1 MPQFTAT
8 FSSNLVFSKC
18 SFNLRYNRSD
28 GAFDVRSAHLASIP
42 RRCALFRRADRDR
55 PQSFRKSND
64 HPISYL
70 DDLLVMISK
79 SCPYPLS
86 ISIKIPEIR
95 GRSKRERYF
104 AKKGGARLRLHTRTE
119 HLAEKA
125 GKRFR
130 VPKIIILIDDF
141 IVPGLVFLQLNGSSS
156 PRTELRVLEKCT
168 GTEVDC
174 PLLYEI

>member
-1 MPQFTAT
+1 M
-8 FSSNLVFSKC
+8 
-18 SFNLRYNRSD
+18 
-28 GAFDVRSAHLASIP
+28 
-42 RRCALFRRADRDR
+42 
-55 PQSFRKSND
+55 
-64 HPISYL
+64 
-70 DDLLVMISK
+70 
-79 SCPYPLS
+79 
-86 ISIKIPEIR
+86 
-95 GRSKRERYF
+95 
-104 AKKGGARLRLHTRTE
+104 RLHTRTE